1 MRARSLTQTEG
12 KTHMPQK
19 TQRMVNLPPNIISIQ
34 AFPLYFKCWTYV
46 PLLFD
51 IKKQSKLPDKLFPVF
66 LKGSYMNWRGG
77 EGIGIIYSDVFP
89 ETFLLLFFSGLK
101 PFDTHRGFSNT
112 LYDGCKL
119 SYRML

>member
-1 MRARSLTQTEG
+1 MRARSLTQTEE

-77 EGIGIIYSDVFP
+77 GGEVSYILMF
-89 ETFLLLFFSGLK
+89 FLKLFCCFFSGLK
-101 PFDTHRGFSNT
+101 PFDTHREFSNT

>member
-1 MRARSLTQTEG
+1 MRPRSLTQTEE

-51 IKKQSKLPDKLFPVF
+51 IKKAKQATRQIIPSLSEGFLHELEGEGGEVSYILMFFLKLFCC
-66 LKGSYMNWRGG
+66 
-77 EGIGIIYSDVFP
+77 
-89 ETFLLLFFSGLK
+89 FFSGLK
-101 PFDTHRGFSNT
+101 PFDTHREFSNT